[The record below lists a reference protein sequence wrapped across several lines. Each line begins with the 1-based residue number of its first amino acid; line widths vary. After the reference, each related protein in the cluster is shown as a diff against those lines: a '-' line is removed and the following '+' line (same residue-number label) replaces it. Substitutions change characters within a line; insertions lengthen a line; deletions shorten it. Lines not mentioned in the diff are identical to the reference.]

1 MKLRNEK
8 THHRVATTTKRC
20 DRERCEIGTAG
31 ETREY
36 NTDESFRATG
46 THIQTDEEVGIKLVR
61 IFSSFFFFLSRL
73 LCLSFGRAST
83 FDVWYMS
90 VLPVFEARNVRSA
103 RLVSRAGDRTSG
115 EDFETLFLLTG

>member
-1 MKLRNEK
+1 MRRRRKDP
-8 THHRVATTTKRC
+8 

-61 IFSSFFFFLSRL
+61 FFASHFFLVFCVS
-73 LCLSFGRAST
+73 SFGRASS
-83 FDVWYMS
+83 FDFW
-90 VLPVFEARNVRSA
+90 
-103 RLVSRAGDRTSG
+103 
-115 EDFETLFLLTG
+115 

>member
-1 MKLRNEK
+1 MRRRRKDP
-8 THHRVATTTKRC
+8 

-61 IFSSFFFFLSRL
+61 FFRRRIFFFSRL

-90 VLPVFEARNVRSA
+90 VLPVFEEEMAAVRH
-103 RLVSRAGDRTSG
+103 VSSLERAIEHRERILRRS
-115 EDFETLFLLTG
+115 FC

>member
-1 MKLRNEK
+1 MRRRRKDP
-8 THHRVATTTKRC
+8 
-20 DRERCEIGTAG
+20 DRERCEIGIAG

-36 NTDESFRATG
+36 NADESFRATG

-61 IFSSFFFFLSRL
+61 FFRRRIFFFLS
-73 LCLSFGRAST
+73 SF
-83 FDVWYMS
+83 VS
-90 VLPVFEARNVRSA
+90 VLWAGIDFRRLVHVCSTRLRGRDSGRSA

>member
-1 MKLRNEK
+1 MRRRRKDP
-8 THHRVATTTKRC
+8 
-20 DRERCEIGTAG
+20 DRERCEIGIAG

-36 NTDESFRATG
+36 NADESFRATG

-61 IFSSFFFFLSRL
+61 FFFLSRL

-90 VLPVFEARNVRSA
+90 VLPVFEEEMAAVRH
-103 RLVSRAGDRTSG
+103 VSSLERAIEHRERILRRS
-115 EDFETLFLLTG
+115 FC